1 MASRTQ
7 SSESLEASDSLLA
20 SFPVGWGDED
30 PFGIREPVPDWTFG
44 TWLAHLMGWILTA
57 AAVSLG
63 RAVLVQSP
71 RPGGEVAGYGE
82 AADGW
87 SSGIELTLSH
97 W

>member
-30 PFGIREPVPDWTFG
+30 PFGIREPVPDWTLG

-63 RAVLVQSP
+63 APFWFDLLGRVAKLRGTGK
-71 RPGGEVAGYGE
+71 RPTAGVAG
-82 AADGW
+82 
-87 SSGIELTLSH
+87 
-97 W
+97 